1 MGFRTISNFQ
11 SLISQSQL
19 GSVVQIPDLWVLVSL
34 SASKA
39 RCGCE
44 IVFVTFARE
53 AQEVPEEPQ
62 PCRNFCL
69 SLPSAESS
77 QTRPQACLPWQ
88 KIQNFSAVKAFS
100 FRKAAGGFYPQSS
113 PQCWMLRRI
122 SIPNLRENIGT
133 KSFYPTERWWWGGV
147 SKNRDRVTQLGCWFV
162 WTLKCAYL
170 SHIK

>member
-44 IVFVTFARE
+44 IVFVTFARA

-62 PCRNFCL
+62 PCSNFCL
-69 SLPSAESS
+69 SLPSAQSS
-77 QTRPQACLPWQ
+77 QIRPQACLPWQ

-100 FRKAAGGFYPQSS
+100 FRKAAGVFYPQSS
-113 PQCWMLRRI
+113 PQCWTLRRI
-122 SIPNLRENIGT
+122 STPNLREHWN
-133 KSFYPTERWWWGGV
+133 K
-147 SKNRDRVTQLGCWFV
+147 KL
-162 WTLKCAYL
+162 L
-170 SHIK
+170 SHWKVVVGRCQQEQGQGNSAWLLVCLDFKMCIS

>member
-100 FRKAAGGFYPQSS
+100 FRKAAGGFS
-113 PQCWMLRRI
+113 PSHPHSAGRSEGFLYQTWERTLEQKAFVPLKGGGGEVSART
-122 SIPNLRENIGT
+122 GT
-133 KSFYPTERWWWGGV
+133 G
-147 SKNRDRVTQLGCWFV
+147 
-162 WTLKCAYL
+162 
-170 SHIK
+170 